1 MASCRLAELDPLRS
15 IGSPIHYTETIMVAP
30 GRGIPEELGNY
41 RVVSALGSGG
51 MGTAYLVESKLVGR
65 RAVMKVGGQDL
76 SDSARE
82 RFHSEAVALRQLDHP
97 NIPALLEFGMLPDG
111 RPFLVTEW
119 VEGSDLAAL
128 LALQP
133 QLPVRDSLLLARAV
147 AKALGCAHGHG
158 ILHLDVKPDNIFVPY
173 SAGQSKFEE
182 AKLLDFGVL
191 GKLEPDTQTTRSGM
205 LLGTPYY
212 MSPAQVRAEA
222 LTPAA
227 DVFSLG
233 VVTYQ
238 MLSGRRPFEGASPME
253 MFAALLSKD
262 PEPLGPPT
270 PPEIADFVRRCLDK
284 DPGKRPRTGVEM
296 AALIDGLLDNLDGK
310 QGATK
315 AFGTWPGTTTGVDE
329 EFTRLFSQPVPQVAP
344 PPLMAPFAG
353 PGEFTK
359 MFPQP
364 VVADVPVTAV
374 APRRRSMVATVAIV
388 LVVLV
393 GFVIAVLVGLAV
405 YLAAISKSGPPVPV
419 SPGRDEPWLIVAGAL
434 LIAGGVMMG
443 MAVRR
448 YLAHKR
454 EQITGDISK
463 LLTGGRTRKALS
475 MTLAIQVDEV
485 IAKCRLMDEKFL
497 GLTMAVMVKEYDSAR
512 KFDDRQKA
520 LMNAIAILDKLG
532 PKLSPWYVRHEKMV
546 ATAVSMVGIISGL
559 ATAATSVAKLVRGT
573 P

>member
-1 MASCRLAELDPLRS
+1 
-15 IGSPIHYTETIMVAP
+15 MVAP

-41 RVVSALGSGG
+41 RVISSLGSGG
-51 MGTAYLVESKLVGR
+51 MGTAYLVENKLSGR
-65 RAVMKVGGQDL
+65 RSVMKVASVDL
-76 SDSARE
+76 DERGRE
-82 RFHSEAVALRQLDHP
+82 RFLTEFNALRQLQHP
-97 NIPALLEFGMLPDG
+97 NIPALQDYGEVQAG

-128 LALQP
+128 LDSQP
-133 QLPVRDSLLLARAV
+133 QFPVRDVLLLARAV
-147 AKALGCAHGHG
+147 ANALGCAHSHG
-158 ILHLDVKPDNIFVPY
+158 ILHLDVKPENILVPN
-173 SAGQSKFEE
+173 SGGENRFEE

-191 GKLEPDTQTTRSGM
+191 GKLQPDTHTTLSGS
-205 LLGTPYY
+205 LIGTPYY
-212 MSPAQVRAEA
+212 MSPEQVRAEA

-227 DVFSLG
+227 DIFSLG

-262 PEPLGPPT
+262 PAPLGPT
-270 PPEIADFVRRCLDK
+270 VPPRVADFVRRCLDR
-284 DPGKRPRTGVEM
+284 DARNRPGSGAET
-296 AALIDGLLDNLDGK
+296 AALIDELLNS
-310 QGATK
+310 
-315 AFGTWPGTTTGVDE
+315 TG
-329 EFTRLFSQPVPQVAP
+329 EFTQLFSQPRAPEP
-344 PPLMAPFAG
+344 PPSRAIMPPVPG
-353 PGEFTK
+353 PGAYAP
-359 MFPQP
+359 MFMQP
-364 VVADVPVTAV
+364 VDTAV
-374 APRRRSMVATVAIV
+374 GVAAAAPQSRSIIATVAIV
-388 LVVLV
+388 LAGFAIVVL
-393 GFVIAVLVGLAV
+393 LVLAV
-405 YLAAISKSGPPVPV
+405 VLLYLKSIPSKGLPPPV
-419 SPGRDEPWLIVAGAL
+419 SAGRDEPWLIMAGAL
-434 LIAGGVMMG
+434 LIAGGVVMG
-443 MAVRR
+443 IAVRR

>member
-1 MASCRLAELDPLRS
+1 
-15 IGSPIHYTETIMVAP
+15 
-30 GRGIPEELGNY
+30 
-41 RVVSALGSGG
+41 
-51 MGTAYLVESKLVGR
+51 MGTAYLVENKLLGR
-65 RAVMKVGGQDL
+65 RSVMKVGGLDL
-76 SDSARE
+76 SESARE
-82 RFHSEAVALRQLDHP
+82 RFRSEAVALRQLKHP

-119 VEGSDLAAL
+119 VEGSDLADL
-128 LALQP
+128 LDSQLQF
-133 QLPVRDSLLLARAV
+133 PVRDVLLMARAV
-147 AKALGCAHGHG
+147 ANALGCAHGHG
-158 ILHLDVKPDNIFVPY
+158 ILHLDVKPANILVP
-173 SAGQSKFEE
+173 GVGERHDFE
-182 AKLLDFGVL
+182 AARLLDFGVL
-191 GKLEPDTQTTRSGM
+191 GKLQADTHMTRSGM

-212 MSPAQVRAEA
+212 MSPEQVRAEA

-227 DVFSLG
+227 DVFSL
-233 VVTYQ
+233 VVVIYE
-238 MLSGRRPFEGASPME
+238 MLSGRRPFEGGSPME
-253 MFAALLSKD
+253 MFAALLSKE

-270 PPEIADFVRRCLDK
+270 PPQVADFVRRCLDK
-284 DPGKRPRTGVEM
+284 DPGNRPRSGAEM
-296 AALIDGLLDNLDGK
+296 AALIDGLLDRL
-310 QGATK
+310 
-315 AFGTWPGTTTGVDE
+315 TGHAG
-329 EFTRLFSQPVPQVAP
+329 EFTQIFSQPRAPMPPPSLVMSPQIAAPGEATRMFAP
-344 PPLMAPFAG
+344 P
-353 PGEFTK
+353 
-359 MFPQP
+359 
-364 VVADVPVTAV
+364 AV
-374 APRRRSMVATVAIV
+374 AFAPAAPATPRSRSIIATAAIV
-388 LVVLV
+388 LA
-393 GFVIAVLVGLAV
+393 GFVIAIVVVLAV
-405 YLAAISKSGPPVPV
+405 FLASLRKSGPPVPV

-443 MAVRR
+443 IAVRR

-546 ATAVSMVGIISGL
+546 ATGVSMVGIISGL
-559 ATAATSVAKLVRGT
+559 ATAATSVAKLVRGA

>member
-1 MASCRLAELDPLRS
+1 
-15 IGSPIHYTETIMVAP
+15 MVAA
-30 GRGIPEELGNY
+30 GRDIPEELGNY
-41 RVVSALGSGG
+41 RVISALGSGG
-51 MGTAYLVESKLVGR
+51 MGTAYLVESKLAGQ
-65 RAVMKVGGQDL
+65 RAVMKVGGLDL

-82 RFHSEAVALRQLDHP
+82 RFHSEAAALRQLDHP
-97 NIPALLEFGMLPDG
+97 NIPALVEFGMLPDG

-128 LALQP
+128 LDSRP

-147 AKALGCAHGHG
+147 AKALGCAHEHG

-173 SAGQSKFEE
+173 NAGQSRFEE

-191 GKLEPDTQTTRSGM
+191 GKLEPDTQTTRSGV

-270 PPEIADFVRRCLDK
+270 PPEIADFVGRCLDK

-315 AFGTWPGTTTGVDE
+315 AFGSWPGTTTGVDD
-329 EFTRLFSQPVPQVAP
+329 EFARLFSQPVPQVGP
-344 PPLMAPFAG
+344 PPLAISSPLSG
-353 PGEFTK
+353 TGEFPK
-359 MFPQP
+359 MVPQP
-364 VVADVPVTAV
+364 VVADVPVTAA
-374 APRRRSMVATVAIV
+374 APRPRSMVATVAIV

-393 GFVIAVLVGLAV
+393 GFVIAIVVGLAV
-405 YLAAISKSGPPVPV
+405 HLPAISKSETPVPV